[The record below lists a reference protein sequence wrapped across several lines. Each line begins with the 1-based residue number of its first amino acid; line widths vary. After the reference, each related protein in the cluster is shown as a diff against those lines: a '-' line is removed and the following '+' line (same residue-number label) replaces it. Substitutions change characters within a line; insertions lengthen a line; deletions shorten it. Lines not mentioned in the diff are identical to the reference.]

1 MGIFEWVMAG
11 SGLLITIVSV
21 ICSVALPL
29 LIIGGLGY
37 FLYKRNQ
44 QSMAY
49 RQSTQTW
56 HNTTGTVL
64 MSSVQWKRTG
74 NSGSTTYPVVVYQ
87 YEVNGQRHQSQ
98 RIKAGE
104 QFLNVRISGQAEAT
118 VQKYPIGSTVTV
130 YYNPANPAESV
141 LER

>member
-11 SGLLITIVSV
+11 SGLLITVVSV

-29 LIIGGLGY
+29 LILGGLGY

-49 RQSTQTW
+49 RQSAQAW
-56 HNTTGTVL
+56 QSTTGTIM
-64 MSSVQWKRTG
+64 MSSVQSSY
-74 NSGSTTYPVVVYQ
+74 SGGSHSTYPVVVYQ
-87 YEVNGQRHQSQ
+87 YEVRGQRYQSQ

-130 YYNPANPAESV
+130 YYNPSNPAESV

>member
-29 LIIGGLGY
+29 LILGGLGY

-56 HNTTGTVL
+56 QSTTGTVV
-64 MSSVQWKRTG
+64 MSSVQRKHTG
-74 NSGSTTYPVVVYQ
+74 KSYSHYPVVVYMYQ
-87 YEVNGQRHQSQ
+87 VNGQQYQSQ

-104 QFLNVRISGQAEAT
+104 QFLNVRLSGQAEAT
-118 VQKYPIGSTVTV
+118 VQKYPIGSMVTV
-130 YYNPANPAESV
+130 YYNPSNPAESV

>member
-1 MGIFEWVMAG
+1 MDIFGWVMAG
-11 SGLLITIVSV
+11 SGLLITAVSV
-21 ICSVALPL
+21 ICSVLLPL
-29 LIIGGLGY
+29 LILGGLGY

-49 RQSTQTW
+49 RQSAQAW
-56 HNTTGTVL
+56 QSVTGTIM
-64 MSSVQWKRTG
+64 MSSVQSSHS
-74 NSGSTTYPVVVYQ
+74 SGSYSTYPVVVYQ
-87 YEVNGQRHQSQ
+87 YEVRGQRYQSQ

-130 YYNPANPAESV
+130 YYNPSNPAESV

>member
-1 MGIFEWVMAG
+1 MDIFGWVMAG
-11 SGLLITIVSV
+11 SGLLITAVSV
-21 ICSVALPL
+21 ICSVLLPL
-29 LIIGGLGY
+29 LILGGLGY

-49 RQSTQTW
+49 RQSAQTW
-56 HNTTGTVL
+56 QSVTGTIM
-64 MSSVQWKRTG
+64 MSSVQSSYS
-74 NSGSTTYPVVVYQ
+74 SGSHSTYPVVVYQ
-87 YEVNGQRHQSQ
+87 YEVRGQRYQSQ

-130 YYNPANPAESV
+130 YYNPSNPAESV

>member
-1 MGIFEWVMAG
+1 MDNLNWIITGIGVFAG
-11 SGLLITIVSV
+11 IAGAICTVV
-21 ICSVALPL
+21 IPILV
-29 LIIGGLGY
+29 IGGIGY

-56 HNTTGTVL
+56 LNTTGVIL
-64 MSSVQWKRTG
+64 MSSVQSKHTG
-74 NSGSTTYPVVVYQ
+74 RSHSIYPVVVYT
-87 YEVNGQRHQSQ
+87 YAVNGQTYQSQ

-104 QFLNVRISGQAEAT
+104 QFLNVRVMGQAQAT
-118 VQKYPIGSTVTV
+118 VARYPIGASVTV
-130 YYNPANPAESV
+130 YYNPANPAESA

>member
-1 MGIFEWVMAG
+1 MGILEWVMAG
-11 SGLLITIVSV
+11 SGLLTIVVS
-21 ICSVALPL
+21 IACSVMLPL
-29 LIIGGLGY
+29 AILGGLGY
-37 FLYKRNQ
+37 YLYKRNQ

-56 HNTTGTVL
+56 QSTTGTVV
-64 MSSVQWKRTG
+64 MSSVQRKRTG
-74 NSGSTTYPVVVYQ
+74 RSYSNYPVVVYLYQ
-87 YEVNGQRHQSQ
+87 VNGQQYQSQ

-104 QFLNVRISGQAEAT
+104 QFLNVRLSGQAEAT
-118 VQKYPIGSTVTV
+118 VRKYPIGSTATV

>member
-1 MGIFEWVMAG
+1 MGIFEWIMAG
-11 SGLLITIVSV
+11 SGLLVTVVSI
-21 ICSVALPL
+21 ICSVLLPL
-29 LIIGGLGY
+29 LILSGLGY

-49 RQSTQTW
+49 RQSAQAW
-56 HNTTGTVL
+56 QSVTGTIM
-64 MSSVQWKRTG
+64 MSSVQ
-74 NSGSTTYPVVVYQ
+74 SGYSNGHHSAYPVVVYQ
-87 YEVNGQRHQSQ
+87 YNVHGQRYQSQ

-130 YYNPANPAESV
+130 YYNPSNPAEAV
-141 LER
+141 LEK

>member
-1 MGIFEWVMAG
+1 MGIFEWVMT
-11 SGLLITIVSV
+11 SFGLLTTVV
-21 ICSVALPL
+21 GVVCSVSIPILVL
-29 LIIGGLGY
+29 GGLGF

-56 HNTTGTVL
+56 HSTTGTIL
-64 MSSVQWKRTG
+64 MSSVQSSY
-74 NSGSTTYPVVVYQ
+74 SGRSHSTYPVVVYQ
-87 YEVNGQRHQSQ
+87 YEVNGRRYQSQ

-104 QFLNVRISGQAEAT
+104 QFLNVRVIGQAEAT
-118 VQKYPIGSTVTV
+118 VNRYPIGATVTV
-130 YYNPANPAESV
+130 YYNPANLSESV

>member
-1 MGIFEWVMAG
+1 MGIFEWVMT
-11 SGLLITIVSV
+11 SFGLLATIVGV
-21 ICSVALPL
+21 VCSIAIPVLVL
-29 LIIGGLGY
+29 GGLGF

-44 QSMAY
+44 QSMVY

-56 HNTTGTVL
+56 QSTTGTVL
-64 MSSVQWKRTG
+64 MSSVQESY
-74 NSGSTTYPVVVYQ
+74 SGGSHSTYPVVVYQ
-87 YEVNGQRHQSQ
+87 YDVSGQRYQSQ

-104 QFLNVRISGQAEAT
+104 QFLNVRITGQAEAA

-130 YYNPANPAESV
+130 YYNPSNPSEAV

>member
-1 MGIFEWVMAG
+1 MDIFGWVMAG
-11 SGLLITIVSV
+11 SGLLITAVSV
-21 ICSVALPL
+21 ICSVLLPL
-29 LIIGGLGY
+29 LILGGLGY

-49 RQSTQTW
+49 RQSAQTW
-56 HNTTGTVL
+56 QSVTGTIM
-64 MSSVQWKRTG
+64 MSSVQSSYS
-74 NSGSTTYPVVVYQ
+74 SGSYSTYPVVVYQ
-87 YEVNGQRHQSQ
+87 YEVHGQRHQSQ

-130 YYNPANPAESV
+130 YYNPSNPAESV

>member
-1 MGIFEWVMAG
+1 MGIFEWVMAS
-11 SGLLITIVSV
+11 SGLLTVMVSV
-21 ICSVALPL
+21 ICSVVLPL
-29 LIIGGLGY
+29 LILGGLGF

-56 HNTTGTVL
+56 QSTSGMVV
-64 MSSVQWKRTG
+64 MSSVQRKHTG
-74 NSGSTTYPVVVYQ
+74 RSYSNYPVVVYI
-87 YEVNGQRHQSQ
+87 YSVNGQQYQSQ

-104 QFLNVRISGQAEAT
+104 QFLNVRVIGQAEAT
-118 VQKYPIGSTVTV
+118 VTRYPIGSTITV

>member
-1 MGIFEWVMAG
+1 MGIFEWIMAG
-11 SGLLITIVSV
+11 SGLMVTVVSI
-21 ICSVALPL
+21 ICSVLLPL
-29 LIIGGLGY
+29 LILGGLGY

-49 RQSTQTW
+49 RQSTQAW
-56 HNTTGTVL
+56 QSTTGTIM
-64 MSSVQWKRTG
+64 MSSVQSSY
-74 NSGSTTYPVVVYQ
+74 SGGSHSTYPVVVYQ
-87 YEVNGQRHQSQ
+87 YEVRGQRYQSQ

-130 YYNPANPAESV
+130 YYNPSNPAESV

>member
-1 MGIFEWVMAG
+1 MGIFEWILT
-11 SGLLITIVSV
+11 SFGLLATIAGVV
-21 ICSVALPL
+21 CSTAIPILVL
-29 LIIGGLGY
+29 GGLGY

-56 HNTTGTVL
+56 QSTTGTVL
-64 MSSVQWKRTG
+64 MSSVQSSYS
-74 NSGSTTYPVVVYQ
+74 SGSHSTYPVVVYQ
-87 YEVNGQRHQSQ
+87 YEVSGQRYQSQ

-104 QFLNVRISGQAEAT
+104 QFLNVRVSGQAEAT
-118 VQKYPIGSTVTV
+118 VRKYPIGATVTV
-130 YYNPANPAESV
+130 YYNPSNPTESV

>member
-1 MGIFEWVMAG
+1 MGIFEWAMA
-11 SGLLITIVSV
+11 SFGLLATIVGV
-21 ICSVALPL
+21 ICSVTIPILVL
-29 LIIGGLGY
+29 GGLGY

-56 HNTTGTVL
+56 QITTGTVL
-64 MSSVQWKRTG
+64 MSSVQSSY
-74 NSGSTTYPVVVYQ
+74 SGRSHSTYPVVVYQ
-87 YEVNGQRHQSQ
+87 YEVNGERYQSQ

-104 QFLNVRISGQAEAT
+104 QFINVRVIGQAEAT
-118 VQKYPIGSTVTV
+118 VTKYPIGATVTV
-130 YYNPANPAESV
+130 YYNPSNPAEAV

>member
-1 MGIFEWVMAG
+1 MGIFEWFMAG
-11 SGLLITIVSV
+11 SGLLVTVVSI
-21 ICSVALPL
+21 ICSVLLPL
-29 LIIGGLGY
+29 LILGGLGY

-56 HNTTGTVL
+56 QSTTGTVV
-64 MSSVQWKRTG
+64 MSSVQSKHTG
-74 NSGSTTYPVVVYQ
+74 KSYSHYPVVVYLYQ
-87 YEVNGQRHQSQ
+87 VNGQQYQSQ

-104 QFLNVRISGQAEAT
+104 QFLNVRVAGQAEAT

-130 YYNPANPAESV
+130 YYNPSNPTEAV

>member
-11 SGLLITIVSV
+11 SGLLITIVTV

-29 LIIGGLGY
+29 LILGGLGY

-49 RQSTQTW
+49 RQSTQAW
-56 HNTTGTVL
+56 QNTTGTIM
-64 MSSVQWKRTG
+64 MSSVQSSYS
-74 NSGSTTYPVVVYQ
+74 SGSHSTYPVVVYQ
-87 YEVNGQRHQSQ
+87 YEVRGQRYQSQ

-104 QFLNVRISGQAEAT
+104 QFLNVRISGQAEGT

-130 YYNPANPAESV
+130 YYNPSNPAESV

>member
-1 MGIFEWVMAG
+1 MGIFEWVMAS
-11 SGLLITIVSV
+11 SGLLTVIVSI
-21 ICSVALPL
+21 ICSIVFPL
-29 LIIGGLGY
+29 LILGGLGY

-56 HNTTGTVL
+56 QSTTGTVL
-64 MSSVQWKRTG
+64 MSSVQRKHTG
-74 NSGSTTYPVVVYQ
+74 RSYSHYPVVVYLYQ
-87 YEVNGQRHQSQ
+87 VNGQQYQSQ

-104 QFLNVRISGQAEAT
+104 QFLNVRLSGQAEAT
-118 VQKYPIGSTVTV
+118 VQKYQIGSTVTV
-130 YYNPANPAESV
+130 YYNPLNPAESV

>member
-21 ICSVALPL
+21 ICSVVLPL
-29 LIIGGLGY
+29 LILGGLGY

-49 RQSTQTW
+49 RQSAQAW
-56 HNTTGTVL
+56 QSTTGTIM
-64 MSSVQWKRTG
+64 MSSVQSSY
-74 NSGSTTYPVVVYQ
+74 SGGSHSTYPVVVYQ
-87 YEVNGQRHQSQ
+87 YEVHGQRYQSQ

-104 QFLNVRISGQAEAT
+104 QFLNVRISGQAEAA

-130 YYNPANPAESV
+130 YYNPSNPAESV

>member
-1 MGIFEWVMAG
+1 LV
-11 SGLLITIVSV
+11 L
-21 ICSVALPL
+21 
-29 LIIGGLGY
+29 GGLGF

-56 HNTTGTVL
+56 HSTTGTIL
-64 MSSVQWKRTG
+64 MSSVQSSY
-74 NSGSTTYPVVVYQ
+74 SGRSHSTYPVVVYQ
-87 YEVNGQRHQSQ
+87 YEVNGQRYQSQ

-104 QFLNVRISGQAEAT
+104 QFLNVRVIGQAEAT
-118 VQKYPIGSTVTV
+118 VNRYPIGATATV
-130 YYNPANPAESV
+130 YYNPANPSESV

>member
-1 MGIFEWVMAG
+1 
-11 SGLLITIVSV
+11 LTL
-21 ICSVALPL
+21 
-29 LIIGGLGY
+29 GGLGY

-56 HNTTGTVL
+56 QSTTGTVL
-64 MSSVQWKRTG
+64 MSSVQRKHTG
-74 NSGSTTYPVVVYQ
+74 RSYSHYPVVVYLYQ
-87 YEVNGQRHQSQ
+87 VNGQQYQSQ

-104 QFLNVRISGQAEAT
+104 QFLNVRLSGQAEAT
-118 VQKYPIGSTVTV
+118 VQKYQIGSTVTV
-130 YYNPANPAESV
+130 YYNPSNPAESV

>member
-1 MGIFEWVMAG
+1 MGIFEWLMAS
-11 SGLLITIVSV
+11 SGLLTVIVSV
-21 ICSVALPL
+21 ICSILLPL
-29 LIIGGLGY
+29 LILGGIGY

-56 HNTTGTVL
+56 QSTTGTVV
-64 MSSVQWKRTG
+64 MSSVQRKHTG
-74 NSGSTTYPVVVYQ
+74 RSYSNYPVVVYLYQ
-87 YEVNGQRHQSQ
+87 VNGQQYQSQ

-104 QFLNVRISGQAEAT
+104 QFLNVRLSGQAEAT
-118 VQKYPIGSTVTV
+118 VQKYPIGSTVAI
-130 YYNPANPAESV
+130 YYNPSNPAESA